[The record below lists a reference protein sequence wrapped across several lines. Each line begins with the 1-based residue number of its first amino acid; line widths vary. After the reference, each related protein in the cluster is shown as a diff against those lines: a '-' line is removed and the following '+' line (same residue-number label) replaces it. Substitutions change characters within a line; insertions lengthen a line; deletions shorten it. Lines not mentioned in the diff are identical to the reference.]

1 MNYNI
6 EFQIASILFVSILMI
21 VFFSKKRWPSPAN
34 VVFRILMILTWVILA
49 LDIVSVITITK
60 HQAGDPS
67 VTFLNNFLSKF
78 YLVVMVV
85 YIASMDIYAIVNTI
99 YDDITPVRKTL
110 KYVEGIIW
118 IIACIIATIV
128 IIVNPLLYGGEGK
141 YIYSYGI
148 PSSTVYIFSSSSV
161 VFIIVVMAFNFKKVK
176 LKRFVPILTFCVME
190 GMVALIQM
198 LFKELLIIG
207 LGIAVVC
214 LVMYFCLENP
224 DMNMIEE
231 LNKANK
237 RSRDLLLNILPLS
250 VATKLE
256 FQAKPFFAEFDDV
269 TIMFLD
275 IVNFTK
281 MSAEIGEVKL
291 VKILNAFFGELDDL
305 LNDFKIEKIKTIGD
319 AYMVSA
325 GAPDRYSGN
334 CGETVKFARQVLRH
348 LKEFNQRYNLD
359 LHVRIGINNGRVVAG
374 VIGKKK
380 FVFDLWG
387 SAVNLASRLE
397 GIGEIDKITI
407 SENVRQIL
415 GDSYPCTAMEIKDV
429 KGFGKLQTYVLN

>member
-1 MNYNI
+1 
-6 EFQIASILFVSILMI
+6 
-21 VFFSKKRWPSPAN
+21 
-34 VVFRILMILTWVILA
+34 
-49 LDIVSVITITK
+49 
-60 HQAGDPS
+60 
-67 VTFLNNFLSKF
+67 
-78 YLVVMVV
+78 

-334 CGETVKFARQVLRH
+334 CGETVKFDRQVLRH

-374 VIGKKK
+374 VIGK
-380 FVFDLWG
+380 
-387 SAVNLASRLE
+387 
-397 GIGEIDKITI
+397 
-407 SENVRQIL
+407 
-415 GDSYPCTAMEIKDV
+415 
-429 KGFGKLQTYVLN
+429 